1 MGRIRVA
8 VIDDS
13 ALARKVLK
21 EGLAGADDLE
31 LCAAVGATS
40 LALAKCAT
48 ERPDVIVLDLCM
60 ADEDWRDSL
69 AKLRRAFPL
78 ARLIALAPAS
88 LDGRAALEQALAAGA
103 NDSLTRPESDAAL
116 SVSARAFGIEL
127 VSKVRGGSARAPSPS
142 VARMSVP
149 APTVVAR
156 PAPPPAPRSKPRL
169 RIDVL
174 AIGVSTGGPNALTE
188 FLPALPADFPVPI
201 VLVQHMPPG
210 FTANLANNLDQRC
223 RVRVREAAEG
233 DALAAGQVLIA
244 PGDYHMALVRRA
256 GGVQATLH
264 QGPPE
269 NFCRPAVDV
278 LFRSVAEVFAG
289 NVMCLVL
296 TGMGQDGMLGAEVI
310 GTAGGIVLA
319 QDEASSVVWGMP
331 GAVVRAGLADA
342 VLPLKELA
350 GEVDRRVRESRG
362 AYARGA

>member
-1 MGRIRVA
+1 MGRLRVA

-60 ADEDWRDSL
+60 AEEEWRDSL
-69 AKLRRAFPL
+69 GKLRRAFPA

-88 LDGRAALEQALAAGA
+88 LDGRAALEQALSAGA
-103 NDSLTRPESDAAL
+103 SDTLTRPESDAAL
-116 SVSARAFGIEL
+116 CVSARGFGLEL
-127 VSKVRGGSARAPSPS
+127 AAKVRGGSPRAAAASSARTPQ
-142 VARMSVP
+142 P
-149 APTVVAR
+149 APAVAAR
-156 PAPPPAPRSKPRL
+156 PTPPPAPRIKPRQ

-188 FLPALPADFPVPI
+188 LLPALPADFPVPI

-223 RVRVREAAEG
+223 RLRVREAVEG
-233 DALAAGQVLIA
+233 DALAAGLVLIA
-244 PGDYHMALVRRA
+244 PGDYHMALQRRA
-256 GGVQATLH
+256 AGVHATLH

-278 LFRSVAEVFAG
+278 LFRSVAEVFGG

-310 GTAGGIVLA
+310 GAAGGLVLA

-350 GEVDRRVRESRG
+350 GEIDHRVRESRG

>member
-1 MGRIRVA
+1 MGRLRVA

-21 EGLAGADDLE
+21 EGLAGTDDLE

-69 AKLRRAFPL
+69 TKLRRAFPA

-88 LDGRAALEQALAAGA
+88 LDGRAALEQALSAGA
-103 NDSLTRPESDAAL
+103 SDTLTRPESDAAL
-116 SVSARAFGIEL
+116 CVSARAFGLEL
-127 VSKVRGGSARAPSPS
+127 VAKVRGGAPRAAATAAVRS
-142 VARMSVP
+142 P
-149 APTVVAR
+149 APAPAMTPR
-156 PAPPPAPRSKPRL
+156 PTPPPAPRNKPRV
-169 RIDVL
+169 RVDVL

-188 FLPALPADFPVPI
+188 LLPALPADFPVPI

-223 RVRVREAAEG
+223 RLRVREAVEG
-233 DALAAGQVLIA
+233 DALAAGLVLIA
-244 PGDYHMALVRRA
+244 PGDYHMALQRRA
-256 GGVQATLH
+256 AGVHATLH

-278 LFRSVAEVFAG
+278 LFRSVAEVYGG

-310 GTAGGIVLA
+310 GAAGGMVLA

-350 GEVDRRVRESRG
+350 GEIDRRVRESRG

>member
-1 MGRIRVA
+1 MARIRVA

-21 EGLAGADDLE
+21 EGLAGTDDLE
-31 LCAAVGATS
+31 LCTAVGATS
-40 LALAKCAT
+40 LALAKCAA

-60 ADEDWRDSL
+60 ADENWRESL
-69 AKLRRAFPL
+69 AKLRHAFPA

-88 LDGRAALEQALAAGA
+88 TDGRAALEQALAGGA
-103 NDSLTRPESDAAL
+103 HDTLTRPESDAAL
-116 SVSARAFGIEL
+116 SVSARAFGMEL
-127 VSKVRGGSARAPSPS
+127 ARKVRGFAAGASP
-142 VARMSVP
+142 VP
-149 APTVVAR
+149 APSAPLA
-156 PAPPPAPRSKPRL
+156 PATAAPAKVPPPRVKRRPRV
-169 RIDVL
+169 DVL

-223 RVRVREAAEG
+223 RLSVREAAEG
-233 DALAAGQVLIA
+233 DALAAGSVLIA
-244 PGDYHMALVRRA
+244 PGDYHMALQRRA
-256 GGVQATLH
+256 ASVHATLH

-278 LFRSVAEVFAG
+278 LFRSVAEVYGG

-310 GTAGGIVLA
+310 AAAGGMVLA

-362 AYARGA
+362 VYARGA